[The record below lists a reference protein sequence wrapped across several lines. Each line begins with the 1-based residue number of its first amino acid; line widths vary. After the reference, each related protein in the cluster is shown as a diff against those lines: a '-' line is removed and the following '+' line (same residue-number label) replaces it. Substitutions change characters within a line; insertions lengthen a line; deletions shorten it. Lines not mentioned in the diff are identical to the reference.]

1 MLPMYYVLVSLK
13 QWNVQVQ
20 CMVSDVAY
28 RYVIITGDLNND
40 NNNSIRQSW
49 LSLHCCVLSH
59 QHNDSTLIYNIR
71 ETSFSSAKTDHS
83 G

>member
-1 MLPMYYVLVSLK
+1 MLVGLCRCMHISNQRHLSDIIRTHNMPPVYYVLVSLK

-40 NNNSIRQSW
+40 NNNSITQP
-49 LSLHCCVLSH
+49 
-59 QHNDSTLIYNIR
+59 
-71 ETSFSSAKTDHS
+71 
-83 G
+83 